1 MSFIDM
7 MSSSR
12 GPGVIGMVMAL
23 IVLLGFGLLFMLAT
37 DDGFHTG
44 NQSIESII
52 AHQAKVI
59 EFSQGAIE
67 NVSKLL
73 SGAPLRITNVKE
85 LARLKRENLV
95 LIKSVANL
103 GKKVE
108 SEKAEI
114 ISCSYAFDAYKNQY
128 RAHVRGKAK
137 GELIETLQTQNGDIY
152 KNVNIREVTAVGIQI
167 RHEDGQK
174 RIPFEELPEAM
185 KDYYQFDPQQKAAAV
200 AEEQVTWNEH
210 ETAVSVANLDSDRR
224 LKEQNAKDAEIAK
237 EKLIRSIAIKTSRA
251 RSLSSEIQNLA
262 NAIPREVHKGISNA
276 PQMRGQLADK
286 RSALAALE
294 ADIARMQA
302 ELSN

>member
-7 MSSSR
+7 MSSAR

-37 DDGFHTG
+37 DEGFHTG
-44 NQSIESII
+44 DQSIESII

-59 EFSQGAIE
+59 EFSNGAIE

-73 SGAPLRITNVKE
+73 SGAPLRINDVKE

-95 LIKSVANL
+95 LHKNVVTL
-103 GKKVE
+103 GGKIE
-108 SEKAEI
+108 SEKTEI
-114 ISCSYAFDAYKNQY
+114 ISCNNAFDAYKNQY

-137 GELIETLQTQNGDIY
+137 GEVMETLQTQNGDIY
-152 KNVNIREVTAVGIQI
+152 KNVNIREVTAVGVQI

-185 KDYYQFDPQQKAAAV
+185 KDPQQKAAAV

-237 EKLIRSIAIKTSRA
+237 EKLIRSIAIKISRA

-276 PQMRGQLADK
+276 PQMRAQLADK

-294 ADIARMQA
+294 ADIARMQT
-302 ELSN
+302 ELPN